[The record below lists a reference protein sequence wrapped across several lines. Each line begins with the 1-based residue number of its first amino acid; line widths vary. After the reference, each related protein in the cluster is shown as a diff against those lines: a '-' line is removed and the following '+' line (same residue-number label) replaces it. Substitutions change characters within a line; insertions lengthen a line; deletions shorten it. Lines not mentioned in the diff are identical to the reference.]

1 MKQENPGAD
10 RAIIIGA
17 GMAGL
22 LAARVLSEHFAAV
35 EVIERD
41 HLPQEPANR
50 PGTPQAY
57 HPHRLIPSGRVQL
70 EQFFPGLTDELLAHG
85 AFLRENRPI
94 HLINHFGAIEVPDE
108 REAGSSRALLEWL
121 IRRRVAKLGNVH
133 FYGGKEVLG
142 LLATGDQGRVT
153 GLYVRERGKTGER
166 QSLLAELVVDA
177 SGHTSKVISW
187 LSLLGYPA
195 PETEALNVSLGYS
208 TRYYKVPPN
217 LADPKSTIL
226 VEGDPSK
233 GMAIAAFGL
242 IENNLAELVIYRAGG
257 AAYPSTDGDRFEQ
270 EVTELISPLVA
281 TEVQKLEPLEEPRG
295 FRVMKSLRHHFEQM
309 PRWPQGLLVIG
320 DAMCNFDPIHGQ
332 GMTIAAM
339 EAEILGNALAEQR
352 VNPQPKFEVRV
363 LQQMQTALESAWW
376 LTLVADLRWPGVE
389 YKGHQSLQGVA
400 FAQKFF
406 DLYLKEAFG
415 KGNMQRFGIYYM
427 MVALVISPRQIIN
440 AETFKSLLANDD
452 SAEAEQLRTEFFPM
466 GGTQAEMEKV
476 EELLDQGLPT
486 FARGV
491 ELADM
496 QQPA

>member
-1 MKQENPGAD
+1 
-10 RAIIIGA
+10 
-17 GMAGL
+17 
-22 LAARVLSEHFAAV
+22 
-35 EVIERD
+35 
-41 HLPQEPANR
+41 
-50 PGTPQAY
+50 
-57 HPHRLIPSGRVQL
+57 
-70 EQFFPGLTDELLAHG
+70 
-85 AFLRENRPI
+85 
-94 HLINHFGAIEVPDE
+94 
-108 REAGSSRALLEWL
+108 
-121 IRRRVAKLGNVH
+121 
-133 FYGGKEVLG
+133 
-142 LLATGDQGRVT
+142 
-153 GLYVRERGKTGER
+153 VRERGKTGER
-166 QSLLAELVVDA
+166 QSLFAELVVDA

-208 TRYYKVPPN
+208 TRYYKVLPD

-233 GMAIAAFGL
+233 GMATAAFGM

-257 AAYPSTDGDRFEQ
+257 AAYPSTDGDRFEK
-270 EVTELISPLVA
+270 EVTELISPLIA
-281 TEVQKLEPLEEPRG
+281 AEVQKLEPLEEPRG

-309 PRWPQGLLVIG
+309 AHWPQGLLVIG

-352 VNPQPKFEVRV
+352 INPQPDFEVRV

-389 YKGHQSLQGVA
+389 YKGHLSLQGVA

-415 KGNMQRFGIYYM
+415 RGNMELFGIYYM
-427 MVALVISPRQIIN
+427 MVALVISPRQIIK
-440 AETFKSLLANDD
+440 AETFKNLLANDD
-452 SAEAEQLRTEFFPM
+452 SAEAEQLRAEFFPM
-466 GGTQAEMEKV
+466 GGTQAEIEKV
-476 EELLDQGLPT
+476 EGLLEQWLPT